1 MQVFIR
7 MPSGKVLTVDHVSG
21 DDAVQKLMER
31 IYDQDGDAHPELQR
45 LAFGHDEISQTRSR
59 TLAACGVVHKS
70 DLNLGLWP
78 PAMAITLLVGAVKHI
93 TTLETLLS
101 NRESCLYDMF
111 VGVPAGQPPCFPT
124 NAGGG
129 VIGPDG
135 VREARALRPR
145 LGGPLPKDA
154 ETGWYMIDRNGE
166 SFRFILDYLRC
177 GGEVALP
184 PPGQQRQQL
193 AIEARY
199 FGLPELAAMCTVDSV
214 ASLAAACG
222 DGITAAEILELPREQ
237 LQPLFAEQGVSV
249 IFAARIRAEID
260 AEHARL
266 AAEAGIT
273 RAVDALRPELARLGA
288 DVSAA
293 GLRLLADAELSV
305 QQVCALDQRAAQ
317 ELGLS
322 AHDAQI
328 VGAVHLARVSEAT
341 LRLGLC
347 VGGAQG
353 QGTATFVSQANGQW
367 CTAVGGEP
375 LDPSR
380 GPVFWKATVAQHQNG
395 GLVIGVIGNPQPK
408 AGSCGDPT
416 RFGWSAYGNYLYAG
430 GQSAQNQGGY
440 TSFVQGDV
448 LIFKLEARQLSL
460 RVARLGAQTFILNTN
475 GVQGL
480 RTCVGACCP
489 SRVEFAAVQPGEE
502 Y

>member
-1 MQVFIR
+1 
-7 MPSGKVLTVDHVSG
+7 VDHVSG

-78 PAMAITLLVGAVKHI
+78 PAVAITLLVGAVKHI

-101 NRESCLYDMF
+101 NRESRLYDMF

-129 VIGPDG
+129 VVGPDG

-293 GLRLLADAELSV
+293 GLRLLAGAEPSV

-322 AHDAQI
+322 AHDAQL
-328 VGAVHLARVSEAT
+328 VGALRPAGVSDAA
-341 LRLGLC
+341 LCLGFC
-347 VGGAQG
+347 VGNAQG
-353 QGTATFVSQANGQW
+353 QGAATFVSTAQGWA
-367 CTAVGGEP
+367 TAVGGEP

-380 GPVFWKATVAQHQNG
+380 GAVFWKATVAQCQQYH
-395 GLVIGVIGNPQPK
+395 LMIGVIGNPQP
-408 AGSCGDPT
+408 AADSRSDPT
-416 RFGWSAYGNYLYAG
+416 CFRWDAGYHSSWAG
-430 GQSAQNQGGY
+430 GPVAQTQGGY

-460 RVARLGAQTFILNTN
+460 RVARLGAQTFTLNTN
-475 GVQGL
+475 GEQGL
-480 RTCVGACCP
+480 RTCVAAWSP
-489 SRVEFAAVQPGEE
+489 RRVEFSAAQPEEE

>member
-78 PAMAITLLVGAVKHI
+78 PAVAITLLVGAVKHI

-101 NRESCLYDMF
+101 NRESRLYDMF

-249 IFAARIRAEID
+249 IFAARI
-260 AEHARL
+260 
-266 AAEAGIT
+266 
-273 RAVDALRPELARLGA
+273 
-288 DVSAA
+288 
-293 GLRLLADAELSV
+293 
-305 QQVCALDQRAAQ
+305 
-317 ELGLS
+317 
-322 AHDAQI
+322 
-328 VGAVHLARVSEAT
+328 
-341 LRLGLC
+341 
-347 VGGAQG
+347 
-353 QGTATFVSQANGQW
+353 
-367 CTAVGGEP
+367 
-375 LDPSR
+375 
-380 GPVFWKATVAQHQNG
+380 
-395 GLVIGVIGNPQPK
+395 
-408 AGSCGDPT
+408 
-416 RFGWSAYGNYLYAG
+416 
-430 GQSAQNQGGY
+430 
-440 TSFVQGDV
+440 
-448 LIFKLEARQLSL
+448 
-460 RVARLGAQTFILNTN
+460 
-475 GVQGL
+475 
-480 RTCVGACCP
+480 
-489 SRVEFAAVQPGEE
+489 
-502 Y
+502 